1 MLGCIM
7 YGEYYLNGKHAFGKE
22 SNLRVVVVEAKLCL
36 IDWAQALGPKHLAFL
51 ITVQFWYH
59 CIDNF
64 LTFHQPL
71 QFFHPCGHNKTFG
84 RFLQAGLDVFGVATT
99 SNLNVP
105 PQVSHQ
111 SFPATGGTSVL
122 MSFS

>member
-1 MLGCIM
+1 M
-7 YGEYYLNGKHAFGKE
+7 YGEYYLNGKHVFGKE

-36 IDWAQALGPKHLAFL
+36 IDWAQALSPKHLAFL

-59 CIDNF
+59 RIDNF

-71 QFFHPCGHNKTFG
+71 QFFHPRSHNKTFG
-84 RFLQAGLDVFGVATT
+84 HFLQAGLDVFGVATT

-105 PQVSHQ
+105 P
-111 SFPATGGTSVL
+111 
-122 MSFS
+122 